1 MKFKLNALALGAAIA
16 AAGAS
21 QSIAAGPPPL
31 FVVNDNSISYGYAF
45 NATQP
50 FVADHTQ
57 KSITS
62 FTHFDVWAYGTNL
75 FNIDLLKSDIND
87 PSNPCGLAGFP
98 ARGCEG
104 TTEIYGFFRSTLGFK
119 ELFGWRFGNFLTNIS
134 FKVGGDGNSVNNANA
149 AAKKDVVGGL
159 QFNFALPWGATFNF
173 SPLYYSEKNHG
184 SFITSVASQVDYF
197 SAWRVEG
204 ALNVP
209 LGPKGTP

>member
-1 MKFKLNALALGAAIA
+1 MQKPGGFQMKFKLNALALGAAIA

-104 TTEIYGFFRSTLGFK
+104 TTEIYGFFRSTLGAK
-119 ELFGWRFGNFLTNIS
+119 EVLGLQFGNFLTNVS
-134 FKVGGDGNSVNNANA
+134 LKVGGDANSVNNTNA
-149 AAKKDVVGGL
+149 AAKKDVVVGL
-159 QFNFALPWGATFNF
+159 QFNFALPFGVTFAV
-173 SPLYYSEKNHG
+173 SPLYYNEKNHG
-184 SFITSVASQVDYF
+184 SFITYQNSKVDYF
-197 SAWRVEG
+197 QTYRVEG
-204 ALNVP
+204 V
-209 LGPKGTP
+209 